1 MSKIQSKRDSIGNER
16 EKIEGVGNSIEG
28 QRVRGRDKGDEK
40 QSGEAVEKAYISGG
54 RLVF

>member
-1 MSKIQSKRDSIGNER
+1 MSKIQSKLDSIGNER
-16 EKIEGVGNSIEG
+16 EKIARVGNSIEG